1 VGALAVE
8 TAENLP
14 DVPETDFSELAA
26 YGASSEPGSTVA
38 EIESDPTVGN
48 ATSEAGDE
56 PGQDV
61 AEETEQ
67 QAANE
72 EPEARAE
79 NEESGPSPKDEEGEP
94 RAEDHGDLSG
104 DNGDE
109 ASRSDEVKGKVPT
122 EDREYAQSTKP

>member
-1 VGALAVE
+1 
-8 TAENLP
+8 
-14 DVPETDFSELAA
+14 
-26 YGASSEPGSTVA
+26 VA

-104 DNGDE
+104 DE
-109 ASRSDEVKGKVPT
+109 ASRSDEVKGTVPT